1 MTPPLKA
8 LHCIMPL
15 SGVQAFGK
23 KCGNRDHN
31 ILFCFYWNT
40 ILFWANVKIHAAVK
54 YNTPWCY
61 GERCLHLYEM
71 IIFDQIM
78 FTILALKSLRKCVAN
93 VLRSSGVSW
102 KSGAL
107 IVRHSQKKER
117 ISFLQLLYLWKNWS
131 DSCGVFSK
139 MYLSKWALQSTRKLK
154 MSNVHKYVKFSTS
167 DWFP

>member
-1 MTPPLKA
+1 MARNVEIEIT
-8 LHCIMPL
+8 L
-15 SGVQAFGK
+15 SFFAF
-23 KCGNRDHN
+23 
-31 ILFCFYWNT
+31 T
-40 ILFWANVKIHAAVK
+40 ETQLFWANVKIHAAVK

-107 IVRHSQKKER
+107 IVRHSQKKEC
-117 ISFLQLLYLWKNWS
+117 ISFVLYCFEKPSIAIPLEELVWFLWGFLQN
-131 DSCGVFSK
+131 VP
-139 MYLSKWALQSTRKLK
+139 LQ
-154 MSNVHKYVKFSTS
+154 MSTS
-167 DWFP
+167 IN